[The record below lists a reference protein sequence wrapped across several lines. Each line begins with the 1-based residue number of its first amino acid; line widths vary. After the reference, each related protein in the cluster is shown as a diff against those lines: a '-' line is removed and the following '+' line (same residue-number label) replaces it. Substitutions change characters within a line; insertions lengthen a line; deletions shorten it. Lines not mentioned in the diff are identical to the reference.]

1 MIATSKYN
9 ALTVKGEQR
18 FWKGLTFL
26 ASYAFQK
33 STDLNSEFGGTSPQ
47 DNQNIRASMG
57 PSGFDQTHV
66 FNTGY
71 SWEIPSGWV
80 TGSNQAHSRRLANQR
95 YLDPRDGP
103 AG

>member
-9 ALTVKGEQR
+9 ALTVKAEQR

-71 SWEIPSGWV
+71 SWEIP
-80 TGSNQAHSRRLANQR
+80 
-95 YLDPRDGP
+95 
-103 AG
+103 AGRAQ